1 MWVLLERKNLYDTNM
16 FKKSRIPSD
25 FNEKVNL
32 FSCWSQDVS
41 DFTVMFDRRCLCTR
55 SLGVNV
61 APGSASKLSVMS
73 RIKLLEIRFFLTSTE
88 TIYTSST
95 EAWQSLLFYIHS
107 SWGTTKNNHLIAINQ
122 LGKCHVRICGL
133 YFYFLFTILCLK
145 QNFTKHFHNRSKKSP
160 WRDTKRSSFIADGF
174 LIRCHTKSLL
184 FLKL

>member
-1 MWVLLERKNLYDTNM
+1 MRRSLRFCDVRPTWVLLERKNLYDTNM

-95 EAWQSLLFYIHS
+95 EA
-107 SWGTTKNNHLIAINQ
+107 
-122 LGKCHVRICGL
+122 
-133 YFYFLFTILCLK
+133 
-145 QNFTKHFHNRSKKSP
+145 
-160 WRDTKRSSFIADGF
+160 
-174 LIRCHTKSLL
+174 
-184 FLKL
+184 